1 MDEKRRITSHLQG
14 ILARVTNLMEKDM
27 KLAFVFDGKSPLL
40 KVKEQEDREYRKQQA
55 EKKLKIA
62 REEANEEEMLKYSK
76 QTIRL
81 NDDIIKESKEL
92 LSCLGMPIIQA
103 PSEAEAQCSLINKNN
118 DVYCVAS
125 SDADCILFGAPRL
138 IRNLTLAQ
146 KRKVRGGI
154 VNIKPELI
162 EIKNVLKELDINQ
175 DQLIILGIMIGTDYN
190 RKGIFRVGAKKAL
203 KLVKENKDYNKMFSD
218 FNVDFDWK
226 EIFDIFKNIPVK
238 EDYKLEWNEINVD
251 KILKLLV
258 DEHSFNQERVLKSLE
273 KLNVKKNQPGLNK
286 WF

>member
-1 MDEKRRITSHLQG
+1 MGVNIFEIIPKEYISLDDLKNKKIAVDSSNMIYQFLSSIRQQDGTPLMDEKRRITSHLQG

-138 IRNLTLAQ
+138 IKNLTL
-146 KRKVRGGI
+146 
-154 VNIKPELI
+154 
-162 EIKNVLKELDINQ
+162 
-175 DQLIILGIMIGTDYN
+175 
-190 RKGIFRVGAKKAL
+190 
-203 KLVKENKDYNKMFSD
+203 
-218 FNVDFDWK
+218 
-226 EIFDIFKNIPVK
+226 
-238 EDYKLEWNEINVD
+238 
-251 KILKLLV
+251 
-258 DEHSFNQERVLKSLE
+258 
-273 KLNVKKNQPGLNK
+273 
-286 WF
+286 